1 MVSLLL
7 NGGNKDMRP
16 SAVWNASAK
25 LSAFAEFRKAYGKL
39 ILTLGVS
46 NVDVEDVQVVISL
59 LYIVI
64 S

>member
-1 MVSLLL
+1 
-7 NGGNKDMRP
+7 MRP